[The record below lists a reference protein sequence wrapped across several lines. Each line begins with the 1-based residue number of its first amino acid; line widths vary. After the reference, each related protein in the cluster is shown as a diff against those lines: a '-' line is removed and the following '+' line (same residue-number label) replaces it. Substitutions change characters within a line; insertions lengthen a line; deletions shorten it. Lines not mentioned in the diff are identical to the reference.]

1 MKFTFE
7 NEFEYIPVFNNNR
20 EDSQPIKAKF
30 RYLTTPEREKYIQVD
45 YVSIDGVME
54 RRTSFDYTGILKAS
68 LISLENCEPNGQKV
82 TTAKGL
88 LEFEGLSQ
96 LSNEMADYA
105 AGRNITPDLKN

>member
-30 RYLTTPEREKYIQVD
+30 RYLTTPEREKFIKVD

-54 RRTSFDYTGILKAS
+54 GRTGFDYSGILKAAMLS
-68 LISLENCEPNGQKV
+68 L
-82 TTAKGL
+82 
-88 LEFEGLSQ
+88 
-96 LSNEMADYA
+96 
-105 AGRNITPDLKN
+105 